1 MKRLLAAV
9 TALFLLSPIG
19 ASAGVIQDTYWGGD
33 AHGYGDII
41 GSADPY
47 DVISADVERR
57 GTMLTVDIATRFA
70 GHAREDAWAA
80 TNGIG
85 YGDVFLASA
94 WTPSDAAPH
103 HSGDNAANGTVWS
116 FAFALDNRWSNQGG
130 TFKLV
135 ALTGPSNA
143 ANIFNSESFLS
154 CALYSQCYYR
164 DGQATAAN
172 LGSASVIDTGLS
184 GNWTVDPNAGLKFSI
199 DLAGSALA
207 NYSTVAL
214 HWGETCQNDVIEG
227 STKVPEPASL
237 ALFGLGLAAIA
248 IRRKRT
254 V

>member
-1 MKRLLAAV
+1 MKAVLAAV
-9 TALFLLSPIG
+9 TALFLLSPIC
-19 ASAGVIQDTYWGGD
+19 ASAGVINDTYWGGD

-47 DVISADVERR
+47 DVISADVERS

-94 WTPSDAAPH
+94 WTPSGTDSQ
-103 HSGDNAANGTVWS
+103 HSGDNAANGTVWTY
-116 FAFALDNRWSNQGG
+116 AFALDNRWSNQGG
-130 TFKLV
+130 AFKLV
-135 ALTGPSNA
+135 ALTGPRNA
-143 ANIFNSESFLS
+143 DNVLNSETFLS

-172 LGSASVIDTGLS
+172 LGAPGVIDTGLS
-184 GNWTVDPNAGLKFSI
+184 GTWTVDPDAELKFKI

-207 NYSTVAL
+207 NYSTIAL

-237 ALFGLGLAAIA
+237 ALFGLGLAAFA
-248 IRRKRT
+248 ARRKRAR
-254 V
+254 